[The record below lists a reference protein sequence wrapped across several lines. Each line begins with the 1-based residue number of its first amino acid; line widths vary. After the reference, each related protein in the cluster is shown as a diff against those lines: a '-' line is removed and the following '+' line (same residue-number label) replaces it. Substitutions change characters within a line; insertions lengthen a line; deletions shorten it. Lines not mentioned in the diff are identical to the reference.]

1 MMAAATSVD
10 FLPEAID
17 DDEGFLFSGVAA
29 AAAAAAAAAVVVAF
43 CKEAFFVDV
52 VEGAP
57 AVGPDDDDGLGME
70 TRPLDAV
77 ILLDGLVL
85 DDDAVIG
92 LDWL

>member
-17 DDEGFLFSGVAA
+17 DDEGFFFSGV
-29 AAAAAAAAAVVVAF
+29 AAAAAAAAVVVAF